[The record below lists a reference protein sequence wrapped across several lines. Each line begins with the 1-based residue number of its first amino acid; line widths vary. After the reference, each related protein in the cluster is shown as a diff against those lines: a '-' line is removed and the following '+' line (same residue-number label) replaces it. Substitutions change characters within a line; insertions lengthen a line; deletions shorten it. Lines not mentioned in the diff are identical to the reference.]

1 MLPTCIS
8 CGQACRVLQACET
21 SPTETLSSRDCETP
35 QLSWDPL
42 CQSSARL
49 FLPGHK
55 SRCRR
60 SPSRKAR
67 RGRMVKRS
75 VLLPDSPHTR
85 VPLEPLTAPEGTQRP
100 CYAVIAHR
108 QPISVCD
115 QHIVPAAPPT
125 ACLPACFGP
134 RRRLHARACV
144 YSTAVARQEE
154 GRRCLTALLCASSL
168 CASVSPYNVA
178 VRHYAG

>member
-1 MLPTCIS
+1 MHRLSPKRVACCRRVKQRLP
-8 CGQACRVLQACET
+8 Q
-21 SPTETLSSRDCETP
+21 LSSRDASAV
-35 QLSWDPL
+35 LGSLVSIL
-42 CQSSARL
+42 CGLAM
-49 FLPGHK
+49 PGHK
-55 SRCRR
+55 SWCRR

-85 VPLEPLTAPEGTQRP
+85 VPLEPLTAPAGTQRP